1 MSGLSVKKARS
12 AVAAGND
19 GDDDDGDDVDSIEWD
34 SFPVQMMPEPNTEE
48 ESASLPVGGALRAVS
63 GWDVYQ
69 PKAAATT
76 TRLWILP
83 GLLSLHNDTTPS
95 PPSPV
100 PEPPP
105 LTNGAESAAVKNG
118 ATTPSKEPEVSRT
131 SSATAAKRGTGGS
144 GGRLRG
150 AVLGRVQGML
160 GNRPTLTLSSESTVV
175 QFSGRTME
183 TQSTFVALRIVPP
196 RASSRKSSSG
206 TPQSKPQ
213 RVQCLGTFRRVTAFG
228 PLHVVT
234 RSSTEPSLNR
244 DDTVSSTET
253 KDDAWNHYGGSTR
266 TVDGSM
272 ASHGQTSTT
281 TATTRPT
288 RRRDNA
294 VHDDSSPND
303 DDDEHVEQEEN
314 EAISPPPSHHRRVQP
329 QRQSRRPRASLASRS
344 DDDESTEHSESNADE
359 DSNDDYRPTATG
371 TPPRR
376 RTTTRLEPRTGHSA
390 APSDDNDEGGDD
402 DSPQSVA
409 PETMAAPLVAV
420 VAKSRAK
427 NGHGDDDTSG
437 DPLEHGGHK
446 LAPDTTG
453 AAIPTTS
460 APSKAQAMSAPESNA
475 VHSETTL
482 VQLAPH
488 CNSPARSVARSHRCD
503 AKKSVES
510 LVQVALGENG
520 SDDPTSPGVSMTN
533 PAPSAKKARL
543 SLHPMPPS
551 CLESIGSGRTRLRK
565 GVRHSQPLGS
575 QSQPLGSP
583 ASATKE
589 HTARNT
595 TLTPPTPQRRRRR
608 TPIKTNARNEG
619 MDVNDDEFAFLGG
632 ED

>member
-1 MSGLSVKKARS
+1 MNMSGLSVKKARS

-19 GDDDDGDDVDSIEWD
+19 GDDDEDDDVDSIEWD

-48 ESASLPVGGALRAVS
+48 ESESLPVGGALRAVS

-69 PKAAATT
+69 PKAATT

-83 GLLSLHNDTTPS
+83 GLLSLHNDTAPS

-100 PEPPP
+100 PEPP
-105 LTNGAESAAVKNG
+105 LTNGAESTEVKNG
-118 ATTPSKEPEVSRT
+118 ATAANTPSKEPEVSRT
-131 SSATAAKRGTGGS
+131 SSATAAKRGGGS

-160 GNRPTLTLSSESTVV
+160 GNRPTLTLSSDATVV

-206 TPQSKPQ
+206 TPQSKHQ

-244 DDTVSSTET
+244 DDNVSSTET

-281 TATTRPT
+281 TATTALPRPT

-294 VHDDSSPND
+294 AHDESSPDD
-303 DDDEHVEQEEN
+303 DDDERVEQEEK
-314 EAISPPPSHHRRVQP
+314 EAISTPPSHHRRVQP
-329 QRQSRRPRASLASRS
+329 QRQSRRPRASLASQS
-344 DDDESTEHSESNADE
+344 DDDDDESTEHSESNADE
-359 DSNDDYRPTATG
+359 DSNDDYRPTTTG
-371 TPPRR
+371 
-376 RTTTRLEPRTGHSA
+376 TRLEPRTGHSA
-390 APSDDNDEGGDD
+390 APSDEGDD

-427 NGHGDDDTSG
+427 NGHGDADTSG
-437 DPLEHGGHK
+437 HGTTDPLEHGGHK
-446 LAPDTTG
+446 LGPDTTD

-488 CNSPARSVARSHRCD
+488 CNSPARSVARSHRGD
-503 AKKSVES
+503 DKQRVES

-520 SDDPTSPGVSMTN
+520 SDPTCPGVSKTN

-543 SLHPMPPS
+543 SLHPTPPS
-551 CLESIGSGRTRLRK
+551 CLESIGSGHTSLRK

-575 QSQPLGSP
+575 HSQPLGSP